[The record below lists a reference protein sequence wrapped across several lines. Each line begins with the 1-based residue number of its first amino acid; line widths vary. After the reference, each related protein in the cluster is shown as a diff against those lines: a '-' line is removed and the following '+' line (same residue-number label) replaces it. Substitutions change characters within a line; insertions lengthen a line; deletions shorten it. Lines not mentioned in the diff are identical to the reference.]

1 MVKIEKKNGLDGRTA
16 AIQKGYIERYVRV
29 EALQYLVQ
37 YFHFQLAVL
46 RTTAWTVV
54 VSRECKISS
63 DAYAVGKGET
73 GFHGKLPLRATPC
86 PHGHQR
92 PTSAVP

>member
-1 MVKIEKKNGLDGRTA
+1 MRWMVRIEKRKGLDGRTA
-16 AIQKGYIERYVRV
+16 AVQKGYIDPYVRV

-54 VSRECKISS
+54 VSIKCKISS
-63 DAYAVGKGET
+63 DVHAVGKGENW
-73 GFHGKLPLRATPC
+73 F
-86 PHGHQR
+86 
-92 PTSAVP
+92 SW